1 MRKSLVEIE
10 KNLTGGICVEK
21 NISLQYYFISS
32 VFEGTNMTISPDTSF
47 FTIAV
52 AIFLVLN
59 ATGQIPLFLA
69 LLARF
74 DHQRQVKIIIREL
87 VVALI
92 LLLLFTFCGDRILN
106 ILGISRPIIGM
117 AGGILLFIIS
127 LSMVFPRKNAADES
141 LQQEPVIIPLA
152 IPIITGPGAIAT
164 VMLYA
169 HETGN
174 ALLVAS
180 AALAAWIPSLI
191 ILLLGSYIKKLL
203 GEKGLIA
210 VERLGG
216 MLVCLIG
223 IQMFASGTLLIVK
236 EYFHIGM

>member
-1 MRKSLVEIE
+1 MS
-10 KNLTGGICVEK
+10 
-21 NISLQYYFISS
+21 
-32 VFEGTNMTISPDTSF
+32 ISPDISF
-47 FTIAV
+47 FTVTA

-69 LLARF
+69 MLAKF
-74 DHQRQVKIIIREL
+74 DHKRQLRIITREL

-92 LLLLFTFCGDRILN
+92 VLLMFTFFGDKILEV
-106 ILGISRPIIGM
+106 LGISRPIIGV
-117 AGGILLFIIS
+117 AGGILLFLIS
-127 LSMVFPRKNAADES
+127 LTMIFPKTVKDDGEKAMAH
-141 LQQEPVIIPLA
+141 EPMIIPLA
-152 IPIITGPGAIAT
+152 IPVITGPGAITT

-174 ALLVAS
+174 APMVAG
-180 AALAAWIPSLI
+180 AVILAWIPSLV
-191 ILLLGSYIKKLL
+191 ILLLGSFIKKAL

-223 IQMFASGTLLIVK
+223 TQMLTSSIFTLVK
-236 EYFHIGM
+236 EFFSL